1 MLRRLYRVVLLASP
15 ASVRREIGADMEE
28 IFMFGVETA
37 AAGRSWPVRAALCAR
52 GLGDALLFAVSSRW
66 ERRRHAGAVGA
77 EPAPARRPPMRKQ
90 DVLGTLRFLR
100 KQPLFAGA
108 IVGMLAL
115 GIGATTALWSVV
127 YGVLLKPLP
136 FPHADRIVQV
146 WGTKPSR
153 GWDRVSLTEANFWDM
168 ADMNHVFAEFG
179 AWHDGSA
186 ILLGGEA
193 PEQVSAA
200 FVSSGFFRSLGVQP
214 VAGRLFATTDDA
226 PGERE
231 RLVLLSHALWM
242 RRYGG
247 NPGIVGQTIALGS
260 GPRTVIGVL
269 PAGSP
274 WLDAAQLFVPFQ
286 RRHDADRGSFEYAAV
301 GLLEPGVS
309 MEAARAD
316 LQVVAANLERQY
328 PAQNEGLGAA
338 IGPSRAWLA
347 SDDLRRAL
355 WTLLSAVGLLLAI
368 ACVNATNLLL
378 ARATARV
385 RDSALRVALG
395 ASRGD
400 LVRESLAES
409 LVLSAIATV
418 LGLGLAAGLLAAIQ
432 ALSPGG
438 VPRLDA
444 VTINGWVF
452 AVACA
457 LAVLVGVATGLA
469 PALHAPLHD
478 VLPAIRHGQRGAVG
492 DRRQSRL
499 RNLFVC
505 AEVALSVTL
514 LVGAGLLVRSFG
526 QVLTVER
533 GFGTDHRLL
542 ATVSIP
548 GSYPE
553 GRIVQT
559 TTDVLARVSAMPDVI
574 SVASISGRPLA
585 GGGTGLGLAAAG
597 QADAPGSAVPW
608 ASWRIISKDYFETMA
623 VPLVAGRGFTKDD
636 VIGKPWRTIVSQRVA
651 DLLWPGQNPI
661 GRTIILW
668 KGQDET
674 PAEVIGIVGNMREQ
688 SLEADPTLAV
698 YFPAGG
704 RMSTSLDL
712 VIHTRRAPE
721 DIVPSLRAAVAG
733 IDRSL
738 PISNVRSL
746 DEIVTRSVATRRFT
760 VFLLATFAT
769 LAVVLALA
777 GVYGV
782 LAYSVTRR
790 TGEIGVRLA
799 LGAAHPQVLR
809 LVLAQGLRPV
819 AIGLAIGLV
828 VALLVSRLM
837 TSLLFGITGTDPWTY
852 GVAAVAFGLTAALA
866 CYMPARQVLRVDPV
880 VALRVE

>member
-15 ASVRREIGADMEE
+15 RSVRREVGADMEE
-28 IFMFGVETA
+28 IFMFGVEA
-37 AAGRSWPVRAALCAR
+37 ASGRSWPVRAAVCAR
-52 GLGDALLFAVSSRW
+52 GFGDALLFAVSSRW
-66 ERRRHAGAVGA
+66 DRHRHAAASGQ
-77 EPAPARRPPMRKQ
+77 EPVSVRRPPMRKQ

-127 YGVLLKPLP
+127 YGVLIKPLP
-136 FPHADRIVQV
+136 FPDADRVIEV

-153 GWDRVSLTEANFWDM
+153 GWDRVALTEANFWDM

-179 AWHDGSA
+179 AWHPGSA

-193 PEQVSAA
+193 PEQVTAGL
-200 FVSSGFFRSLGVQP
+200 VSSGFFRSLGVQP
-214 VAGRLFATTDDA
+214 VAGRLFSAADDA
-226 PGERE
+226 PGQRE
-231 RLVLLSHALWM
+231 RLVLLSHALWT
-242 RRYGG
+242 RRYGA
-247 NPGIVGQTIALGS
+247 NPAIVGQTISLGS

-286 RRHDADRGSFEYAAV
+286 RRPDANRGSFEYQAV
-301 GLLEPGVS
+301 GRLKPGVS

-316 LQVVAANLERQY
+316 LQVVAAVLERQY
-328 PAQNEGLGAA
+328 PAQNAGLSADV
-338 IGPSRAWLA
+338 GPSRRWIA

-355 WTLLSAVGLLLAI
+355 WMLLSAVGLLLVI

-378 ARATARV
+378 ARATGRV
-385 RDSALRVALG
+385 RESALRVALG

-400 LVRESLAES
+400 LVREWLAES

-418 LGLGLAAGLLAAIQ
+418 VGLALAAGLVAAIQ

-438 VPRLDA
+438 VPRLDQ

-457 LAVLVGVATGLA
+457 LAVLVGIATGLA
-469 PALHAPLHD
+469 PALHAPLND

-492 DRRQSRL
+492 DERQSRL
-499 RNLFVC
+499 RSVFVC
-505 AEVALSVTL
+505 AEVAVSVTL
-514 LVGAGLLVRSFG
+514 LVGAGLLLRSLG
-526 QVLTVER
+526 QVLTVDR
-533 GFGTDHRLL
+533 GFATDHRLF
-542 ATVSIP
+542 ATISIP

-553 GRIVQT
+553 GRVVQT
-559 TTDVLARVSAMPDVI
+559 TKDLLARVGGMPDVI

-585 GGGTGLGLAAAG
+585 GGGTGLGLAAADRP
-597 QADAPGSAVPW
+597 DAPGAPVPW
-608 ASWRIISKDYFETMA
+608 ASWRIVSKDYFETMA
-623 VPLVAGRGFTKDD
+623 VPLVAGRGFTEEET
-636 VIGKPWRTIVSQRVA
+636 IGKPWRTIISARVA
-651 DLLWPGQNPI
+651 DLLWPNQNPI
-661 GRTIILW
+661 GRTIVLW
-668 KGQDET
+668 KGQEET
-674 PAEVIGIVGNMREQ
+674 LAEVIGVVANMREQ

-704 RMSTSLDL
+704 RISSSVDL
-712 VIHTRRAPE
+712 VMHTRRAPE
-721 DIVPSLRAAVAG
+721 DVVPAVRAAIAG
-733 IDRSL
+733 IDRNL
-738 PISNVRSL
+738 PISNIRSL
-746 DEIVTRSVATRRFT
+746 DELVDRSVATRRFT
-760 VFLLATFAT
+760 VFLLASFAT
-769 LAVVLALA
+769 LAVILALA

-790 TGEIGVRLA
+790 TSEIGVRLA
-799 LGAAHPQVLR
+799 LGAAPPQVLR

-837 TSLLFGITGTDPWTY
+837 TSLLFGIAGTDPMTY
-852 GVAAVAFGLTAALA
+852 AVAAAAFGLTAVLA

>member
-37 AAGRSWPVRAALCAR
+37 AGRSWPVRAALCAR

-66 ERRRHAGAVGA
+66 ERRRHAGTIDA
-77 EPAPARRPPMRKQ
+77 EPRSARRPPMRKQ

-136 FPHADRIVQV
+136 FPNADRIVEV
-146 WGTKPSR
+146 WGAKPSS
-153 GWDRVSLTEANFWDM
+153 GWYRVSLTEANFWDM
-168 ADMNHVFAEFG
+168 ADMTHVFAEFG
-179 AWHDGSA
+179 ARHGASA
-186 ILLGGEA
+186 ILLGGDA
-193 PEQVSAA
+193 PEQVTAA

-214 VAGRLFATTDDA
+214 VAGRLFSPADDA
-226 PGERE
+226 PGDRE

-247 NPGIVGQTIALGS
+247 NPAIVGQTISLGS

-274 WLDAAQLFVPFQ
+274 WLDSAQLFVPFQ
-286 RRHDADRGSFEYAAV
+286 RRPDADRGSFEYTAI
-301 GLLEPGVS
+301 GLLKPGVS

-328 PAQNEGLGAA
+328 PAQNAGLGATL
-338 IGPSRAWLA
+338 GPSSAWIA

-355 WTLLSAVGLLLAI
+355 WTLLSAVGLLLVI

-385 RDSALRVALG
+385 RESALRVALG

-400 LVRESLAES
+400 LVREWLAES
-409 LVLSAIATV
+409 LVLSAIATG
-418 LGLGLAAGLLAAIQ
+418 LGLVLAAGLLAAIQ

-438 VPRLDA
+438 VPRLDQVA
-444 VTINGWVF
+444 INGWVF

-457 LAVLVGVATGLA
+457 LAVVVGIATGLA
-469 PALHAPLHD
+469 PALQVPMHD
-478 VLPAIRHGQRGAVG
+478 VLPAIRHGQRGSVG
-492 DRRQSRL
+492 DQRASRL
-499 RNLFVC
+499 RSVFVC

-514 LVGAGLLVRSFG
+514 LVGAGLLVRSMG

-559 TTDVLARVSAMPDVI
+559 TKDVLARVRAMPDVI

-585 GGGTGLGLAAAG
+585 GGGTGLGLAAADRPNP
-597 QADAPGSAVPW
+597 ADAAVPW

-623 VPLVAGRGFTKDD
+623 VPLVAGRGFTEDD
-636 VIGKPWRTIVSQRVA
+636 VIGKPWRAVVSARVA
-651 DLLWPGQNPI
+651 DLLWPGENPI
-661 GRTIILW
+661 GRTILLW
-668 KGQDET
+668 KGQGDT
-674 PAEVIGIVGNMREQ
+674 PAEVIGVVGNMREQ

-698 YFPAGG
+698 YFPSGG
-704 RMSTSLDL
+704 RTSTTVDL
-712 VIHTRRAPE
+712 VLHTRRAPE
-721 DIVPSLRAAVAG
+721 DMVPALRAAVAG
-733 IDRSL
+733 IDRNL

-760 VFLLATFAT
+760 VFLLAMFAA

-790 TGEIGVRLA
+790 TAEIGVRLA
-799 LGAAHPQVLR
+799 LGAAPSQVLR
-809 LVLAQGLRPV
+809 LVVAQGLRPV

-828 VALLVSRLM
+828 LALLVSRLM
-837 TSLLFGITGTDPWTY
+837 ASLLFGITGTDPLTY
-852 GVAAVAFGLTAALA
+852 AGAGAAFALTAALA
-866 CYMPARQVLRVDPV
+866 CYMPARQVLRVNPV

>member
-52 GLGDALLFAVSSRW
+52 GLGDALLFAMSSRW
-66 ERRRHAGAVGA
+66 ERWRRSGATGT
-77 EPAPARRPPMRKQ
+77 EPPPVRRPPMRTQ

-100 KQPLFAGA
+100 KQPLLAGA

-136 FPHADRIVQV
+136 FPDADRIVEV
-146 WGTKPSR
+146 WGAKPSR
-153 GWDRVSLTEANFWDM
+153 AWDRVSLTEANFWDM

-179 AWHDGSA
+179 AWHGASA

-193 PEQVSAA
+193 PEQVTAA

-214 VAGRLFATTDDA
+214 VAGRLFSPADDA
-226 PGERE
+226 PGDRE
-231 RLVLLSHALWM
+231 RLALLSHALWM

-247 NPGIVGQTIALGS
+247 NPAIVGQTISLGS

-274 WLDAAQLFVPFQ
+274 WLDSAQLFVPFQ
-286 RRHDADRGSFEYAAV
+286 RRPDADRGSFEYTAV
-301 GLLEPGVS
+301 GLLKPGVS

-328 PAQNEGLGAA
+328 PAQNTGLGVTL
-338 IGPSRAWLA
+338 GPSRAWIA

-355 WTLLSAVGLLLAI
+355 WTLLSAVGLLLVI

-385 RDSALRVALG
+385 RESALRVALG
-395 ASRGD
+395 ASRRD
-400 LVRESLAES
+400 LVREWLAES

-418 LGLGLAAGLLAAIQ
+418 LGLVLAAGLLGVIQ

-438 VPRLDA
+438 VPRLDQ

-457 LAVLVGVATGLA
+457 LAVLVGLATGLA
-469 PALHAPLHD
+469 PALQAPMHD
-478 VLPAIRHGQRGAVG
+478 VLPAIRHGQRGTVG
-492 DRRQSRL
+492 DRHQSRL
-499 RNLFVC
+499 RSVFVC

-514 LVGAGLLVRSFG
+514 LVGAGLLVRSLG

-542 ATVSIP
+542 ATISIP

-559 TTDVLARVSAMPDVI
+559 TRDVLARVRAMPDVI
-574 SVASISGRPLA
+574 SAASISGRPLA
-585 GGGTGLGLAAAG
+585 GGGTGLGLAAA
-597 QADAPGSAVPW
+597 DRPDTPGTAVPW
-608 ASWRIISKDYFETMA
+608 ASWRIVSTEYFETMA
-623 VPLVAGRGFTKDD
+623 VPLVAGRGFTADE
-636 VIGKPWRTIVSQRVA
+636 VIGKPWRTVISARVA
-651 DLLWPGQNPI
+651 DLLWPGANPI
-661 GRTIILW
+661 GRTILLW
-668 KGQDET
+668 KGQGDT
-674 PAEVIGIVGNMREQ
+674 PAEVIGVVGNMREQ

-704 RMSTSLDL
+704 RTSTTVDL
-712 VIHTRRAPE
+712 VMHTRRAPE
-721 DIVPSLRAAVAG
+721 DIVPALRAAVAG
-733 IDRSL
+733 IDRNL

-760 VFLLATFAT
+760 VFLLATFAA

-799 LGAAHPQVLR
+799 LGAAPPQVLR
-809 LVLAQGLRPV
+809 LVVAQGLRPV
-819 AIGLAIGLV
+819 AVGLAIGLV
-828 VALLVSRLM
+828 LALLVSRLM
-837 TSLLFGITGTDPWTY
+837 SSLLFGITGTDPLTY
-852 GVAAVAFGLTAALA
+852 AAAGAAFALTAALA

>member
-37 AAGRSWPVRAALCAR
+37 AGRSWPVRAAICAR
-52 GLGDALLFAVSSRW
+52 GFGDALLFAVSTRW
-66 ERRRHAGAVGA
+66 EHRRQAGPIDA

-136 FPHADRIVQV
+136 FPHADRIVEV
-146 WGTKPSR
+146 WGSKPSR
-153 GWDRVSLTEANFWDM
+153 GWDQVSLTEANFWDM

-179 AWHDGSA
+179 AWHNASA

-193 PEQVSAA
+193 PEQVTAA
-200 FVSSGFFRSLGVQP
+200 MVSSGFFRSLGVQP
-214 VAGRLFATTDDA
+214 VAGRLFAPADDA

-231 RLVLLSHALWM
+231 RVALLSHALWM

-247 NPGIVGQTIALGS
+247 NPAIVGQTIAFGS

-269 PAGSP
+269 PPGSP
-274 WLDAAQLFVPFQ
+274 WLNAVQVFVPFQ
-286 RRHDADRGSFEYAAV
+286 RRPNADRGSFEYTAV
-301 GLLEPGVS
+301 GLLKPGVS

-316 LQVVAANLERQY
+316 LQVVSANLERQY
-328 PAQNEGLGAA
+328 PAENTGLGIAL
-338 IGPSRAWLA
+338 GPSSAWIA

-355 WTLLSAVGLLLAI
+355 WTLLGSVGLLLVI

-378 ARATARV
+378 GRATARV
-385 RDSALRVALG
+385 RENALRVALG

-418 LGLGLAAGLLAAIQ
+418 LGLVLAAGLLAAIQ

-438 VPRLDA
+438 VPRLDQ

-452 AVACA
+452 AAACA

-469 PALHAPLHD
+469 PALHAPLQD

-492 DRRQSRL
+492 DARQSRL
-499 RNLFVC
+499 RNVFVC

-514 LVGAGLLVRSFG
+514 LVGAGLLVRSFE

-533 GFGTDHRLL
+533 GFGTDRRLL

-548 GSYPE
+548 GTYPE

-559 TTDVLARVSAMPDVI
+559 TKDVLARVREMPDVI

-597 QADAPGSAVPW
+597 QPDAPGSAVPW
-608 ASWRIISKDYFETMA
+608 ASWRIVSKDYFETMA
-623 VPLVAGRGFTKDD
+623 VPLVKGRGFTEDD
-636 VIGKPWRTIVSQRVA
+636 VIGKPWRTIVSARVA
-651 DLLWPGQNPI
+651 DLFWPGQNPI

-668 KGQDET
+668 KGQGDT
-674 PAEVIGIVGNMREQ
+674 PAEVVGVVGNMREQ

-704 RMSTSLDL
+704 RVSTSVDL
-712 VIHTRRAPE
+712 VMHTRRAPE
-721 DIVPSLRAAVAG
+721 DIVPALRAAVAG
-733 IDRSL
+733 VDRNL

-746 DEIVTRSVATRRFT
+746 DEIVTRSVATRMFT
-760 VFLLATFAT
+760 VFLLAMFAG

-790 TGEIGVRLA
+790 TSEIGVRLA

-809 LVLAQGLRPV
+809 LVVAQGLRPV

-828 VALLVSRLM
+828 VAVVASRLM
-837 TSLLFGITGTDPWTY
+837 ASLLFGITGTDPWTY

-866 CYMPARQVLRVDPV
+866 CYLPARQVLRVNPV
-880 VALRVE
+880 VALRAD

>member
-37 AAGRSWPVRAALCAR
+37 AGRSWPVRAALCAR

-66 ERRRHAGAVGA
+66 ERRRHADTIDA
-77 EPAPARRPPMRKQ
+77 EPRSARRPPMRKQ

-136 FPHADRIVQV
+136 FPDADRIVEV

-168 ADMNHVFAEFG
+168 ADTNHAFAEFG
-179 AWHDGSA
+179 AWHNGSA
-186 ILLGGEA
+186 LLLGGEA
-193 PEQVSAA
+193 PELVSAGI
-200 FVSSGFFRSLGVQP
+200 VSSGFFRSLGVQP
-214 VAGRLFATTDDA
+214 VAGRLFGAADDA
-226 PGERE
+226 PGDRE

-247 NPGIVGQTIALGS
+247 NPAIVGQTISFGS

-286 RRHDADRGSFEYAAV
+286 RRPNADRDSFEYAAI
-301 GLLEPGVS
+301 GRLKPGVS
-309 MEAARAD
+309 IEAARAD
-316 LQVVAANLERQY
+316 LQLVAANLERQY
-328 PAQNEGLGAA
+328 PAINAGLSADLGS
-338 IGPSRAWLA
+338 SRAWIA
-347 SDDLRRAL
+347 TDDLRRAL
-355 WTLLSAVGLLLAI
+355 WMLLSAVGLLLAI

-400 LVRESLAES
+400 LIRDWLAES

-418 LGLGLAAGLLAAIQ
+418 LGLALAAGLLSAIQ

-438 VPRLDA
+438 VPRLNE

-457 LAVLVGVATGLA
+457 LAVFVGIATGLA
-469 PALHAPLHD
+469 PALHAPLAD

-499 RNLFVC
+499 RNVFVC

-514 LVGAGLLVRSFG
+514 LVGAGLLVRSLG

-533 GFGTDHRLL
+533 GFSTDHRLL
-542 ATVSIP
+542 ATISIP

-559 TTDVLARVSAMPDVI
+559 TKDMLDRVRAMPDVI
-574 SVASISGRPLA
+574 SVATISGRPLN
-585 GGGTGLGLAAAG
+585 GGGTGLGLAAA
-597 QADAPGSAVPW
+597 DRPDTPGAVPW
-608 ASWRIISKDYFETMA
+608 ASWRIVSKDYFATMA
-623 VPLVAGRGFTKDD
+623 VPLLAGRGFTDDD
-636 VIGKPWRTIVSQRVA
+636 VIGKPWRTIISKRVA
-651 DLLWPGQNPI
+651 DLLWPNENPI
-661 GRTIILW
+661 GRTIVLW
-668 KGQDET
+668 KGQEET
-674 PAEVIGIVGNMREQ
+674 KSEVVGVVGNMREQ

-704 RMSTSLDL
+704 RTTTSVD
-712 VIHTRRAPE
+712 VVMHTRRAPE
-721 DIVPSLRAAVAG
+721 DVVPALRALVAG
-733 IDRSL
+733 IDRNL

-760 VFLLATFAT
+760 VFLLAMFAG

-782 LAYSVTRR
+782 LAYSVTKR
-790 TGEIGVRLA
+790 TSEIGVRLA

-828 VALLVSRLM
+828 VAVVVSRLM
-837 TSLLFGITGTDPWTY
+837 ASLLFGITGTDPWTY

-866 CYMPARQVLRVDPV
+866 CYLPARQVLRVNPV
-880 VALRVE
+880 VALRAD

>member
-28 IFMFGVETA
+28 TFMFGVETT
-37 AAGRSWPVRAALCAR
+37 AGRSWPVRAAFCAR

-66 ERRRHAGAVGA
+66 ERHQTRATGD
-77 EPAPARRPPMRKQ
+77 EPVLMRRPPMRKQ

-100 KQPLFAGA
+100 NQPLFAGA

-136 FPHADRIVQV
+136 FPDADRIVEV

-179 AWHDGSA
+179 AWHSASA

-200 FVSSGFFRSLGVQP
+200 LVSSGFFRALGVQP
-214 VAGRLFATTDDA
+214 VAGRLFSPADDT
-226 PGERE
+226 PGNRE
-231 RLVLLSHALWM
+231 RPVLLSHALWM

-247 NPGIVGQTIALGS
+247 NPSIVGQTIAFGS

-274 WLDAAQLFVPFQ
+274 WLDDAQLFVPFQ
-286 RRHDADRGSFEYAAV
+286 RRPDANRGSFEYAAV
-301 GLLEPGVS
+301 GLLKPGVS

-316 LQVVAANLERQY
+316 LQLVAASLERQY
-328 PAQNEGLGAA
+328 PAENTGLSATF
-338 IGPSRAWLA
+338 GPSRRWIA

-355 WTLLSAVGLLLAI
+355 WTLLSAVGLLLVI

-378 ARATARV
+378 ARATSRV
-385 RDSALRVALG
+385 RESALRVALG

-400 LVRESLAES
+400 LIREWLAES
-409 LVLSAIATV
+409 IVLSAIATV
-418 LGLGLAAGLLAAIQ
+418 LGLALAAGLLGAIQ

-438 VPRLDA
+438 VPRLDQVA
-444 VTINGWVF
+444 INGWVF

-457 LAVLVGVATGLA
+457 LAVLVGIATGLA
-469 PALHAPLHD
+469 PALHAPLED
-478 VLPAIRHGQRGAVG
+478 VLPSIRHGQRGAVG

-499 RNLFVC
+499 RSVFVC

-514 LVGAGLLVRSFG
+514 LVGAGLLVRSLG
-526 QVLTVER
+526 QVLTSER
-533 GFGTDHRLL
+533 GFGTDNRLF
-542 ATVSIP
+542 ATISIP

-553 GRIVQT
+553 GRVVQT
-559 TTDVLARVSAMPDVI
+559 TKDLLARVRAMPEVI

-585 GGGTGLGLAAAG
+585 GGGTGLGLAAA
-597 QADAPGSAVPW
+597 DLPDTPGAAVPW
-608 ASWRIISKDYFETMA
+608 ASWRIVSKDYFETMA
-623 VPLVAGRGFTKDD
+623 VPLLAGRGFTDD
-636 VIGKPWRTIVSQRVA
+636 EVIGKPWRTIISARVA
-651 DLLWPGQNPI
+651 DLLWPNQNPI
-661 GRTIILW
+661 GRTIVLW
-668 KGQDET
+668 KGQGDSR
-674 PAEVIGIVGNMREQ
+674 AEVVGVVGNMREQ
-688 SLEADPTLAV
+688 SLEVDPTLAV

-704 RMSTSLDL
+704 RASTSVDL
-712 VIHTRRAPE
+712 VMHTRRPPE
-721 DIVPSLRAAVAG
+721 NLVPALRAIVAG
-733 IDRSL
+733 IDANL
-738 PISNVRSL
+738 PMSNVRSL
-746 DEIVTRSVATRRFT
+746 DEIVSRSVATRRFT
-760 VFLLATFAT
+760 VFLLAMFAG
-769 LAVVLALA
+769 LADILALA

-790 TGEIGVRLA
+790 TSEIGVRLA
-799 LGAAHPQVLR
+799 LGAAHQQVLR

-819 AIGLAIGLV
+819 AIGLAIGIVLALV
-828 VALLVSRLM
+828 VSRLM
-837 TSLLFGITGTDPWTY
+837 ASLLFGITGSDPLTY
-852 GVAAVAFGLTAALA
+852 VVAAAAFAITAALA
-866 CYMPARQVLRVDPV
+866 CYLPARQVLRVDPV